1 MCGFGTAPS
10 RPIVYGM
17 EGCWKTS
24 SMLARSTGRPAYM
37 TRMSSAAPATTPRS
51 WVMSTTRRRSPSALG
66 ENVEDLRLNRHVEG
80 RGRLVGDDDVGVVR
94 DGDGDHHALTHT
106 TGELVREAAETLLGL
121 RDADQIEQLDAT
133 VVNLLLGHVG

>member
-51 WVMSTTRRRSPSALG
+51 WVMSTSGGAGLLLRLG

-80 RGRLVGDDDVGVVR
+80 RGRLVGDDDVGVFAMAMAIITR
-94 DGDGDHHALTHT
+94 
-106 TGELVREAAETLLGL
+106 
-121 RDADQIEQLDAT
+121 
-133 VVNLLLGHVG
+133 

>member
-37 TRMSSAAPATTPRS
+37 TRMSPTCAGHHAQIVGDEHDGGAGLLLR
-51 WVMSTTRRRSPSALG
+51 LG
-66 ENVEDLRLNRHVEG
+66 ENVEDLRLNRHVEAV
-80 RGRLVGDDDVGVVR
+80 VGPS
-94 DGDGDHHALTHT
+94 AMMTS
-106 TGELVREAAETLLGL
+106 GL
-121 RDADQIEQLDAT
+121 FAMAMAIITR
-133 VVNLLLGHVG
+133 

>member
-51 WVMSTTRRRSPSALG
+51 WVMSTTAAPVSFCALA
-66 ENVEDLRLNRHVEG
+66 RTSRIC
-80 RGRLVGDDDVGVVR
+80 
-94 DGDGDHHALTHT
+94 A
-106 TGELVREAAETLLGL
+106 
-121 RDADQIEQLDAT
+121 
-133 VVNLLLGHVG
+133 